1 MVKTFSIILFLYL
14 LTLFQTSFFPHFQQ
28 FLPAPHFGGGVILV
42 IITVILIN
50 LFQNQKENLG
60 FFSAFFGGFFLDIF
74 SENFIGFWVLI
85 LLGTA
90 FFIKYIFKK
99 YVRFPIFQK
108 S

>member
-1 MVKTFSIILFLYL
+1 MVKTFSIILFLYF

-28 FLPAPHFGGGVILV
+28 FLPVPNFGGGVILV

-50 LFQNQKENLG
+50 LFQGQKENLG
-60 FFSAFFGGFFLDIF
+60 FFAAFFGGFFLDVF
-74 SENFIGFWVLI
+74 SEDFIGFWVLI
-85 LLGTA
+85 LLDTA

-99 YVRFPIFQK
+99 YVRFPTLQK